1 MKDFALLA
9 EEAGKRKEA
18 ETYYFRATVLSNLS
32 NLNGSCDE
40 NLPAQ
45 KIEKAQEMPVKKSMI
60 SNKKAEKTKKSRSK
74 KYKLPVDFHRIM
86 KRGKFE
92 EITAVFADKEYLNG
106 LIESKDSSNCPF
118 FTYSPCTE
126 IYKWFVEQGFNIHF
140 DEDYNNQ
147 PIHWH
152 AHCSENNIERI
163 ILAGGNIEASTG
175 GISGYTPLLVAA
187 KSIQPSS
194 LKVLLKYG
202 ANVHA
207 KSWDKMGALELLL
220 RMWRGDSSR
229 TLRAMECMEL
239 LIGAGAVVEDRLKDE
254 VITIC
259 KDYEKRK
266 DGMSKETIETCEAAM
281 TRMCEL
287 FDVERPVPNIHD
299 GTALITVTSEG
310 WSNQHEELWDMLVP
324 GVGKC
329 TTVQGEVIRIGGR
342 ISDEIFRNAGGNW
355 DREYRKMLNALKK
368 YYAMGKVHDEKE
380 HQEAL
385 ALIKSIGRDSDG
397 EDVLRLCEINVH
409 WVLANLRPIM
419 LGEVNYTR

>member
-1 MKDFALLA
+1 MVK
-9 EEAGKRKEA
+9 KRKIQ
-18 ETYYFRATVLSNLS
+18 
-32 NLNGSCDE
+32 
-40 NLPAQ
+40 LPEDFY
-45 KIEKAQEMPVKKSMI
+45 KIME
-60 SNKKAEKTKKSRSK
+60 
-74 KYKLPVDFHRIM
+74 
-86 KRGKFE
+86 RGNFE
-92 EITAVFADKEYLNG
+92 EIKAVFADEEYLSSI
-106 LIESKDSSNCPF
+106 IEDGEWSPF

-126 IYKWFVEQGFNIHF
+126 IYKWFVEQGFDIHF
-140 DEDYNNQ
+140 DRDFRNQ
-147 PIHWH
+147 PIHWQ
-152 AHCSENNIERI
+152 AQCCENNIEGI

-175 GISGYTPLLVAA
+175 GISGYTPLLYACKA
-187 KSIQPSS
+187 IQPSS

-207 KSWDKMGALELLL
+207 RNWDKMGALELVL
-220 RMWRGDSSR
+220 RMWNGNDSK
-229 TLRAMECMEL
+229 TARAMECLEL
-239 LIGAGAVVEDRLKDE
+239 LINAGAVVEEQLKDE
-254 VITIC
+254 VIAIC

-266 DGMSKETIETCEAAM
+266 DGMSKVAIEAYDAMM
-281 TRMCEL
+281 TRLCEL

-310 WSNQHEELWDMLVP
+310 WENQHEELWDMLVP

-342 ISDEIFRNAGGNW
+342 ISDEIFRNGGGNW

-368 YYAMGKVHDEKE
+368 YYAMGKVHDEAE

-385 ALIKSIGRDSDG
+385 VLIKSIGRDSDG

-409 WVLANLRPIM
+409 WVLANPRPIM